1 MSTTNETSRKKLV
14 NALNEELRNNS
25 SATILFHQSIANKLG
40 LNPTDHKC
48 LEVILKN
55 QPITAGELAEITG
68 LTTGTITG
76 VINRLEGAGYAFR
89 DNDPQDKR
97 RVIISVNQDKAKE
110 EIVPLFSSFS
120 GEIYKMLSEYTD
132 QELQLILDFIK
143 SSNRV
148 LLEMKERMSNTY

>member
-1 MSTTNETSRKKLV
+1 MSTNETLRKKL
-14 NALNEELRNNS
+14 LNTLNDELRNNS
-25 SATILFHQSIANKLG
+25 SATIMFHQSIATKLG

-48 LEVILKN
+48 LEVIFKN

-97 RVIISVNQDKAKE
+97 RVIISVNQEKAEK
-110 EIVPLFSSFS
+110 EIVPLFSSF
-120 GEIYKMLSEYTD
+120 GEEIHKILSQYTVE
-132 QELQLILDFIK
+132 ELQLILGFIK
-143 SSNRV
+143 NSNQI
-148 LLEMKERMSNTY
+148 LLEMIERFSKTN

>member
-1 MSTTNETSRKKLV
+1 MSTTNETLRMKLL
-14 NALNEELRNNS
+14 NALDNELRNNS
-25 SATILFHQSIANKLG
+25 SATIMFHQSIATKLG

-89 DNDPQDKR
+89 GNDPQDKR
-97 RVIISVNQDKAKE
+97 RVIISVNQEKAEK
-110 EIVPLFSSFS
+110 EIVPLFSSFG
-120 GEIYKMLSEYTD
+120 GEIHKMLSKYTD

-143 SSNRV
+143 NSNRV
-148 LLEMKERMSNTY
+148 LLETRERMSKRN